1 MDASTKTDKE
11 QTQDNSSG
19 ALVWRQANTATEVDA
34 PAMLPF
40 ELVIFPQAPA
50 ASNKKD

>member
-19 ALVWRQANTATEVDA
+19 ALVWRQANPATEVDA
-34 PAMLPF
+34 SMPF
-40 ELVIFPQAPA
+40 ELVISPAPA
-50 ASNKKD
+50 RHV